1 MTAVPSGFV
10 FPDVMPADLRAR
22 LGVSDMAVSDNT
34 LNACIDTARGI
45 LDPRCDPARFPAA
58 DANYVEGVLQ
68 LAVKVFETGPR
79 GLGNLTPDA
88 GWEALTA
95 QATSGLYRSVLGVIA
110 PALRGGGIVIA

>member
-1 MTAVPSGFV
+1 MSDFV
-10 FPDVMPADLRAR
+10 FPDVPPADLRRR
-22 LGVSDMAVSDNT
+22 LDVPDTAVTDS
-34 LNACIDTARGI
+34 LLAACIDVARTI

-58 DANYVEGVLQ
+58 EPAYVEGVLQ

-88 GWEALTA
+88 GWDALTA
-95 QATSGLYRSVLGVIA
+95 QSTSGLYRSVLGVIA